1 MQIINALK
9 NVLQKMLLF
18 VGGEKWNAYL
28 CA

>member
-1 MQIINALK
+1 MQSISALK

-18 VGGEKWNAYL
+18 VGGEKWIAYL